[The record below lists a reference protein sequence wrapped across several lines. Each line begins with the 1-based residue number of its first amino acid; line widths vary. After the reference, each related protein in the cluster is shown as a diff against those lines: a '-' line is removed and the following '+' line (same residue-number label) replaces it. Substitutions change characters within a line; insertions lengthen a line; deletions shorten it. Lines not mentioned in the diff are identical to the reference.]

1 VGGYPT
7 AAEIAA
13 VTAYNAN
20 PNPSTL
26 SAINKT
32 TAAKTTPKAATPKL
46 PTAAEIAA
54 AERY

>member
-26 SAINKT
+26 SAVNKT